1 MTSPRLAPLRSVP
14 FRRLAA
20 TYTVNEFGNW
30 LGEVALAVLVF
41 DRTNSPLAVTALFL
55 AWNLVPAFLAPGLT
69 ARLDQL
75 AVRRALPALYAI
87 EAVAFVVLAAL
98 TGAFSLPAILALAL
112 LDGTLAVTGRAL
124 SRATVAALLERDG
137 LLREGN
143 AIVNVGFASAAAAG
157 PAIGGVVVAG
167 LGISG
172 ALLLDAASFALIA
185 ALLAATR
192 GLPAARPER
201 ESWLARARAG
211 LGHAWGHRALRALLT
226 GQAAALVFF
235 TAVVP
240 IEIVYAKDALGTGN
254 RGYGL
259 LLTAWGAGL
268 VVGSLVF
275 TRSSQRPLA
284 LIALSSALI
293 GLAYLGLAVA
303 GSLALA
309 CAISLAGGCGNGIQ
323 WVAVVTA
330 VQEATD
336 LDFQARIV
344 GLLESIGA
352 AMPAVGF
359 LLGGA
364 IAALVSPRAVF
375 ATAGAGVLLVLA
387 VAAAAMR
394 HAAKARVDTL
404 VATG

>member
-1 MTSPRLAPLRSVP
+1 MTSPRLAPLRNGP

-20 TYTVNEFGNW
+20 AYTVNEFGNW

-55 AWNLVPAFLAPGLT
+55 SWNLVPAFLAPALT

-75 AVRRALPALYAI
+75 AVRWALPSLYAV
-87 EAVAFVVLAAL
+87 EAAAFVALAAL

-124 SRATVAALLERDG
+124 SRATVAALLEREG
-137 LLREGN
+137 RLREGN

-157 PAIGGVVVAG
+157 PALGGVVVAG
-167 LGISG
+167 LGISE
-172 ALLLDAASFALIA
+172 ALLLDAASFAAIA
-185 ALLAATR
+185 VLLAATR

-201 ESWLARARAG
+201 ESWLRRAREGIGHVRRRADLRLL
-211 LGHAWGHRALRALLT
+211 LG

-240 IEIVYAKDALGTGN
+240 IEIVYAKDSLGTGN

-275 TRSSQRPLA
+275 GRSSRRPLT
-284 LIALSSALI
+284 LIALSTALV
-293 GLAYLGLAVA
+293 GVSYLGMAAA

-323 WVAVVTA
+323 WVAVITA

-336 LDFQARIV
+336 LDLQARVV
-344 GLLESIGA
+344 GLLESVGA

-359 LLGGA
+359 VLGGA
-364 IAALVSPRAVF
+364 IASLLSARAVF
-375 ATAGAGVLLVLA
+375 AVAGAGVLVVLTL
-387 VAAAAMR
+387 AAAGMR
-394 HAAKARVDTL
+394 HAAKTGVDT
-404 VATG
+404 VAATS